1 MIPYSTG
8 DYKKYVYAQG
18 KLYISRIREIIQTL
32 CDAHRLNRED
42 TDDLDSLLHN
52 AVEYLWLAAFVDDH
66 RQADAAQQPRPAW
79 ARVNGWAEPDP
90 ELERARKA
98 VDIYDDGR
106 TVTTT
111 VRFGDGED
119 EYATHVWHPD
129 PLHPDN
135 RPGAVIEFSQ
145 GPYPFRFRYLIVTAP
160 GIIDTYEG
168 DEEEPP
174 R

>member
-1 MIPYSTG
+1 VIPYTTA
-8 DYKKYVYAQG
+8 DHKTYVYAQG
-18 KLYISRIREIIQTL
+18 TRHIRRIHEIIMAL
-32 CDAHRLNRED
+32 AGAHGLHVED
-42 TDDLDSLLHN
+42 TEDLEYMLDN
-52 AVEYLWLAAFVDDH
+52 AVYYLWRAAFVDDH
-66 RQADAAQQPRPAW
+66 RQADAAQQRRIAW
-79 ARVNGWAEPDP
+79 ARVIGWAEPDP

-135 RPGAVIEFSQ
+135 RPGSVIEFSQ
-145 GPYPFRFRYLIVTAP
+145 GPYPFRFRNVIVSAP
-160 GIIDTYEG
+160 GIIDTYESC
-168 DEEEPP
+168 EE
-174 R
+174 